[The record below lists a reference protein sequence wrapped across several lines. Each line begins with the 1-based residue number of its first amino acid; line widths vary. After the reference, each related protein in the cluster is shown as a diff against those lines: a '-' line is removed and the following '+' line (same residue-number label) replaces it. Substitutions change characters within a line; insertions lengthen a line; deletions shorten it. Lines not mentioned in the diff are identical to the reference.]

1 MKILYQPQIDEV
13 REAALLLEDFSNPEG
28 SRILGEQTDRE
39 ASDLALDRERRKS
52 CKDVQRILERLRRE
66 ARLTAQE
73 REWFK
78 PDHGMENGRPTASS
92 LLFALTF
99 SNGVALEKIE
109 QAVAG
114 TTPGRIRAYFAR
126 ICLLDDDWL
135 NTQAG
140 DEELSME
147 AFVQAVMKEETG
159 LRPEDKCHVLS
170 VFAAYQTA
178 FSTALDAV
186 RRMLALLQSARAE
199 WQPILQR
206 WDEKARFECREGSE
220 LMEKI
225 SASIPLLKQ
234 WPHDLCVRPSLSDF
248 TGVRVWLKGQD
259 PSDFLPGGLMGLLSI
274 GLSFW
279 DFQSPHLEAI
289 TDAERNLALKLLSD
303 KSKFDILL
311 ALRQGPCYGAQLA
324 QKLKLSA
331 ATISHHM
338 AALLSLRLVQYDA
351 QDNRIYYH
359 LDRKRLEELLRR
371 LQSDLLE

>member
-28 SRILGEQTDRE
+28 SRILGERTDRE
-39 ASDLALDRERRKS
+39 ASNLALDRERRKS

-78 PDHGMENGRPTASS
+78 PDHGMENGKPTTSS

-126 ICLLDDDWL
+126 VCLQDDDWL

-186 RRMLALLQSARAE
+186 RRMLALLQSARSE

-206 WDEKARFECREGSE
+206 WDEKARLACREGSE

-234 WPHDLCVRPSLSDF
+234 WPHDLCVRPALSDY

-259 PSDFLPGGLMGLLSI
+259 PSAFLPGGLMGLLSI

-351 QDNRIYYH
+351 QDNRIYYR

>member
-28 SRILGEQTDRE
+28 SRILGERTDRE
-39 ASDLALDRERRKS
+39 ASNLALDRERRKS

-126 ICLLDDDWL
+126 VCLQDDDWL

-159 LRPEDKCHVLS
+159 LRPEDKCHVLG

-186 RRMLALLQSARAE
+186 RRMLALLQSARSE

-206 WDEKARFECREGSE
+206 WDEKARLACREGSE

-234 WPHDLCVRPSLSDF
+234 WPHDLCVRPALSDY

-259 PSDFLPGGLMGLLSI
+259 PSAFLPGGLMGLLSI

-351 QDNRIYYH
+351 QDNRIYYR